1 MREIFYVRV
10 LDIMAIMGRKDCEI
24 IYVTHSGDFEKL
36 MKAANKRN
44 IVTTSI
50 SKAEYLRMEKKFQ
63 FVENVEE
70 YGSIDDVLKEW
81 WYINE

>member
-10 LDIMAIMGRKDCEI
+10 LDIMALIGKKDCEI
-24 IYVTHSGDFEKL
+24 IYVTHSGDFMKL
-36 MKAANKRN
+36 MKAATKRN

-63 FVENVEE
+63 FVEDVES
-70 YGSIDDVLKEW
+70 YGSIDDILKE
-81 WYINE
+81 EGEL